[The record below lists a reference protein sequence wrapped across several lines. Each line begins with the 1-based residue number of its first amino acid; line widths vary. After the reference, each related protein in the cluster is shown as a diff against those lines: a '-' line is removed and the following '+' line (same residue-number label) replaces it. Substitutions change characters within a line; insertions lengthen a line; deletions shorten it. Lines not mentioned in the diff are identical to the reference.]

1 VIVHSSAKARRVVCL
16 GAAWAALLAAP
27 LPAAGAGV
35 PVPPGG
41 RPATGAVAP
50 PVEELVAR
58 ALANA
63 PSLSAR
69 RARLAAAEA
78 AVPAA
83 DVLPDP
89 MVEFEFR
96 DGGFPRVTIGSDPMS
111 MLGATIRQPL
121 LTRGRKTSRR
131 AAAGA
136 EVDVRH
142 AETDATACDLTMA
155 VRTAYSRLYAVDRE
169 RAILGDA
176 EQMARLLTETA
187 MARYA
192 SGGSDQTTVLRA
204 QLELT
209 RLAERAADLD
219 AERVA
224 IVVTLNRLLNQP
236 SETPLGEVLELSE
249 PPALSGALSGMPD
262 VAASR
267 APEVS
272 VRRADVAAA
281 GRRVEMA
288 REELRPSLTVGG
300 SLFWQGGVDRVVS
313 VTLGVEWP
321 WRKDRKQRPLIAASE
336 RELEAARFEL
346 EDASAG
352 MRAEAARL
360 VADIRRAE
368 DQIRRYRSGLL
379 PQSSAALDAARS
391 SYLAGRGDFAS
402 VLDEFRRWT
411 EIRVELVR
419 REASRFAARGQLDV
433 LVNPAE
439 HGTWSHTAG
448 RDGKPPKEP
457 RS

>member
-1 VIVHSSAKARRVVCL
+1 MTDRFAKARRVVCL
-16 GAAWAALLAAP
+16 GVAWAALLAAP
-27 LPAAGAGV
+27 LPAGAAGV
-35 PVPPGG
+35 RGLPSG
-41 RPATGAVAP
+41 RQATGAAAP
-50 PVEELVAR
+50 TVEELVAR

-63 PSLSAR
+63 PTLSAR

-89 MVEFEFR
+89 MVEFEIR
-96 DGGFPRVTIGSDPMS
+96 DGGFPRLTVGSDPMS
-111 MLGATIRQPL
+111 MVGAGVRQAL
-121 LTRGRKTSRR
+121 LTKGRKATRR

-142 AETDATACDLTMA
+142 AEADATAGDLTMA
-155 VRTAYSRLYAVDRE
+155 VRTAYSRLYTVDRE

-192 SGGSDQTTVLRA
+192 SGGSDQASVLRA
-204 QLELT
+204 QLERT
-209 RLAERAADLD
+209 RLDERGADLD
-219 AERVA
+219 GERVA
-224 IVVTLNRLLNQP
+224 IVVTLNRLTNQP
-236 SETPLGEVLELSE
+236 AETPIAEVLELPE
-249 PPALSGALSGMPD
+249 APALSGSLSGMPE
-262 VAASR
+262 VAASL
-267 APEVS
+267 APDVS
-272 VRRADVAAA
+272 VRKADVAAA
-281 GRRVEMA
+281 ARRMEMA
-288 REELRPSLTVGG
+288 REELRPNLTVGG

-321 WRKDRKQRPLIAASE
+321 WRKDRKQRPLLAASE
-336 RELEAARFEL
+336 RELDAARFEL
-346 EDASAG
+346 EDAAAAN
-352 MRAEAARL
+352 RAEAARL
-360 VADIRRAE
+360 VSDIRRAE
-368 DQIRRYRSGLL
+368 DQIGRYQSGLL
-379 PQSSAALDAARS
+379 PQSSAAFDAARS

-419 REASRFAARGQLDV
+419 RQASRFAARGQLDV

-439 HGTWSHTAG
+439 HGAWTQTAG